1 MKARDIMKNILITG
15 ASSGLGAEFA
25 KQYGTTKARLFLT
38 GRHKDRLSEVATIC
52 RSMGAEVHESVVNVS
67 ERHEM
72 TVLVN
77 YITSHYGL
85 DLVIANA
92 GIGLNWD
99 RPQDIV
105 NDYDVFDINCGGVVN
120 TIVPC
125 LPSMIQKKSGH
136 IVIISSL
143 AGLVP
148 MPSAPSYSASKAA
161 VRFYGEAL
169 RNKVA
174 AFNIKVSVICPGFIK
189 SRLTDANDFPMPFLM
204 ETEPAVKFM
213 IEKIEQGKERIT
225 FPWQMALPLQI
236 IGVLPSSLSSFILS
250 CLPQKGTNKL

>member
-1 MKARDIMKNILITG
+1 
-15 ASSGLGAEFA
+15 
-25 KQYGTTKARLFLT
+25 
-38 GRHKDRLSEVATIC
+38 
-52 RSMGAEVHESVVNVS
+52 
-67 ERHEM
+67 
-72 TVLVN
+72 
-77 YITSHYGL
+77 
-85 DLVIANA
+85 
-92 GIGLNWD
+92 
-99 RPQDIV
+99 
-105 NDYDVFDINCGGVVN
+105 
-120 TIVPC
+120 
-125 LPSMIQKKSGH
+125 MIQKKSGH

-213 IEKIEQGKERIT
+213 IE
-225 FPWQMALPLQI
+225 
-236 IGVLPSSLSSFILS
+236 
-250 CLPQKGTNKL
+250 